1 VPISEAWNEDLWI
14 VSFQRPTQKF
24 QKLASK
30 ARYDDKALISKAP
43 KEDLWKL
50 FFTESLRVQKQR
62 STGAPLE
69 APITKMKIKPQNRKL
84 DLESLGWLF
93 QNQLKDWGLVG
104 DGYPPGPLEGK
115 KDSRKVLGLLSRK
128 AIPSWAM
135 GKLLVEWADVGKE
148 QT

>member
-1 VPISEAWNEDLWI
+1 MG
-14 VSFQRPTQKF
+14 SFQRPTQKL
-24 QKLASK
+24 QKLTSK
-30 ARYDDKALISKAP
+30 ASYDDKTLISKAP
-43 KEDLWKL
+43 KEDLWRL

-69 APITKMKIKPQNRKL
+69 MPITKMKIKPQNRKL
-84 DLESLGWLF
+84 DLESLGWLS

-104 DGYPPGPLEGK
+104 DVYPLGPLEGK
-115 KDSRKVLGLLSRK
+115 KASRKVLGLLSHK

-135 GKLLVEWADVGKE
+135 GELLVEWANAGKE